1 MTYILKCYRLLQHK
15 DIKHFHILRA
25 YRTLSF
31 IRIIKKFN
39 AKHVSDCVHQCLAVK
54 GHSTAPS
61 TKSPGLQISNNMLPH
76 SFNNTLLLY
85 ACGNIFISTV
95 LTLILIGSL
104 NSETHASCVWMQ
116 YQLSDSPT
124 KHGSMTEWVQ
134 VFWLLSYG
142 TESQARTYRTV
153 IKLQFHYR
161 ILTAAGKRYYKN
173 QRGSQFIKCGRTLES
188 RQAYCF
194 LRYFGR

>member
-1 MTYILKCYRLLQHK
+1 
-15 DIKHFHILRA
+15 
-25 YRTLSF
+25 
-31 IRIIKKFN
+31 
-39 AKHVSDCVHQCLAVK
+39 VSDCVHQCLVVK
-54 GHSTAPS
+54 GHSTALS

-104 NSETHASCVWMQ
+104 NSETHASCVWLQ
-116 YQLSDSPT
+116 YQLSASST
-124 KHGSMTEWVQ
+124 KHSSMTESVQ
-134 VFWLLSYG
+134 VFGLLSYG
-142 TESQARTYRTV
+142 KESQARTYQTV
-153 IKLQFHYR
+153 IKSQFHYR

-173 QRGSQFIKCGRTLES
+173 QRGSQFIKCNRTLES
-188 RQAYCF
+188 GQAYCF

>member
-1 MTYILKCYRLLQHK
+1 
-15 DIKHFHILRA
+15 
-25 YRTLSF
+25 
-31 IRIIKKFN
+31 
-39 AKHVSDCVHQCLAVK
+39 VSDCVHQCLAAK
-54 GHSTAPS
+54 GHSRAPS

-104 NSETHASCVWMQ
+104 NGETHASCVWPQ
-116 YQLSDSPT
+116 NQFSDGPI
-124 KHGSMTEWVQ
+124 KHSSMTEWVQ
-134 VFWLLSYG
+134 VFGLLSYG

-153 IKLQFHYR
+153 IKSQFHYR
-161 ILTAAGKRYYKN
+161 TLTAVGKRYYKN

-188 RQAYCF
+188 GQAYCF